1 MEDSKVLKKGRKIQ
15 KFLRKEGKLRNS
27 EPLRFPPAFLAQD
40 GGFNHSDDMEGSGQ
54 TCTTHK
60 NQQELSEKAN
70 NEQNIPLKPSCQLAF
85 TW

>member
-40 GGFNHSDDMEGSGQ
+40 GGFNHSD
-54 TCTTHK
+54 TCRA
-60 NQQELSEKAN
+60 QVRPVPPI
-70 NEQNIPLKPSCQLAF
+70 NIIRNSQRRQILNKKF
-85 TW
+85 N